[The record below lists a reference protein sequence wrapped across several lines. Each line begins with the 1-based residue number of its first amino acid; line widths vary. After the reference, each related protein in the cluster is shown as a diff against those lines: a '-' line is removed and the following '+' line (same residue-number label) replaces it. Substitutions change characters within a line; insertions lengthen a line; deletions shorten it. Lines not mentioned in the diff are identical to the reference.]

1 MPLAFT
7 RTSPLEP
14 PSTPGASRDVASASL
29 ALWFDEPER
38 ERQAAQRLALCDLS
52 AFPKA
57 GYKGNG
63 ATAWLREHQTPI
75 PAETLESKRLV
86 DGGIILKVASDE
98 YFLEAGPSGVD
109 LPLPPSG
116 EFPPDCFPVVR
127 EDASVALCGVR
138 STTVLQQVCGYDF
151 STATLDRVIYT
162 RVAGVDAAV
171 FPAAGFP
178 HPLVKIWCDRSY
190 AVSLWN
196 SLVEICAEFEGPI
209 IGAQALFTDL
219 S

>member
-1 MPLAFT
+1 MPLPIT
-7 RTSPLEP
+7 RTSPFEL
-14 PSTPGASRDVASASL
+14 PSTPGASRDLAGASL
-29 ALWFDEPER
+29 ALWFDDPER

-52 AFPKA
+52 ALPKA

-63 ATAWLREHQTPI
+63 ATAWLQTHQTPL
-75 PAETLESKRLV
+75 PAETFESTRLT
-86 DGGIILKVASDE
+86 DGGIIVKVAADE

-109 LPLPPSG
+109 LPVPSNG

-127 EDASVALCGVR
+127 EDASLVLCGAR
-138 STTVLQQVCGYDF
+138 AAAVLLQVCGYDF

-162 RVAGVDAAV
+162 RVAGVDSAV
-171 FPAAGFP
+171 FPAAGYP
-178 HPLVKIWCDRSY
+178 HTHVKLWCDRSY

-196 SLVEICAEFEGPI
+196 SLVEICEEFEGPI

-219 S
+219 P